1 MLTMSLSTRWIVAIL
16 IKLPLIFI
24 LTTGF
29 VAGMALIF
37 QNISLGLSIA
47 GATVMVTCFAFTI
60 KIFAG
65 LAKLVEDTTKSKVK
79 AANKR

>member
-1 MLTMSLSTRWIVAIL
+1 MSLGARWIIAIL
-16 IKLPLIFI
+16 IKVPLIFI

-47 GATVMVTCFAFTI
+47 GATIMVICCAFTI

-65 LAKLVEDTTKSKVK
+65 LAKLVEDTTKKQGQNS
-79 AANKR
+79 

>member
-1 MLTMSLSTRWIVAIL
+1 MLTMSLGTRWLIAIL
-16 IKLPLIFI
+16 IKVPLIFI

-37 QNISLGLSIA
+37 RNISLALSIA
-47 GATVMVTCFAFTI
+47 GATVMVTCCAFTI

-65 LAKLVEDTTKSKVK
+65 LEKLVEDTTKKQNQNS
-79 AANKR
+79 